1 MVRRTSPQ
9 VLSVADIVS
18 NAPDKE
24 RKLFR
29 RLSAPERLSLQG
41 FPPEIARYLPRDA
54 VVQASGNSYPPPLLI
69 AVLGPVLKQISDW
82 GRLSQWPE
90 AESTRGVVWVPPSVS
105 ALAKACAR
113 GPRLARAESKQAPR
127 GGRASRK
134 RARSSSS

>member
-9 VLSVADIVS
+9 VLSVSDIVS

-69 AVLGPVLKQISDW
+69 AVLGPVLKQI
-82 GRLSQWPE
+82 
-90 AESTRGVVWVPPSVS
+90 VH
-105 ALAKACAR
+105 
-113 GPRLARAESKQAPR
+113 
-127 GGRASRK
+127 ASRIPT
-134 RARSSSS
+134 SPS